1 MTRTKTGIP
10 GFDSLVDGGFVT
22 GNTVLI
28 SGPSGSGKTVFGLQF
43 LYTGVSKFNEPGVL
57 VTLDSRPPE
66 LCAEAKQLGWDIEK
80 LIADGTFI
88 ILDAASSKAG
98 LPTSEKYALKRG
110 YDMTDLVEM
119 IHRAVSDNGAKRLVI
134 DSLSGL
140 NLAIND
146 PIEVRTEVHRLSAFM
161 NHLGVTSVFIGE
173 IGNPSQLTRT
183 GTEQFITHGLI
194 TLNLRES
201 TKGLDRDLVIWKMRQ
216 TEHSLK
222 KHPFGIG
229 KNGIRVRAPRSKGKK
244 S

>member
-1 MTRTKTGIP
+1 MTKTKTGIP
-10 GFDSLVDGGFVT
+10 GFDALVDGGFVK

-28 SGPSGSGKTVFGLQF
+28 SGPSGSGKTIFGLQF
-43 LYTGVSKFNEPGVL
+43 LYTGVSKYDEPGVL
-57 VTLDSRPPE
+57 VTLDARPPE
-66 LCAEAKQLGWDIEK
+66 LCAEAKQFGWDLEK
-80 LIADGTFI
+80 LIAEETII
-88 ILDAASSKAG
+88 ILDAASNKAG

-119 IHRAVSDNGAKRLVI
+119 IHRTVTDSGAKRLVI

-173 IGNPSQLTRT
+173 VSDPSSLTRT

-194 TLNLRES
+194 SLNLREG
-201 TKGLDRDLVIWKMRQ
+201 TRGLERDLVIWKMRQ

-222 KHPFGIG
+222 KHAFNIG
-229 KNGIRVRAPRSKGKK
+229 KKGIRVGGSQSPGKK